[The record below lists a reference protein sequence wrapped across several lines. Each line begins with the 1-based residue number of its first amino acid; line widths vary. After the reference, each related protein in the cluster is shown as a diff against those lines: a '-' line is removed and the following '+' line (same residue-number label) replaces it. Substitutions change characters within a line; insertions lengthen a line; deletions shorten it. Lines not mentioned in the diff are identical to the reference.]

1 MSVTDYKI
9 QSRCQRGWNWMVAVY
24 LFLGGVGSGAYVVGA
39 LAGFFGWEELSSV
52 GVVLSLP
59 AVVVGTF
66 FLLAHLGAPLHAYL
80 TPARISTSWISRG
93 VIFVSF
99 LILFSL
105 IHIIAIFAG
114 IRGGAINLVAV
125 LGIICALGSM
135 VYSGA
140 LLSAS
145 KGVPFWESGIMPVL
159 FMFSA
164 LVSGLATVLLIGYLG
179 FSASIPDAVSLKLA
193 LSAAGLLV
201 GEAIVLFFFLYA
213 AYQVPDSRDS
223 VIALL
228 QKSTFVFGDL
238 ILGLLVPFV
247 LMLTVISMRGGGFTP
262 GLMVVAGT
270 LVLIGA
276 YLLRHG
282 ILSVGMR
289 TSFNISGFEF
299 RVQVRP
305 DPKTMMGRLPPGNVS
320 PLN

>member
-1 MSVTDYKI
+1 MSAKDYRI
-9 QSRCQRGWNWMVAVY
+9 QSRRQKGWNWMVAVY

-39 LAGFFGWEELSSV
+39 LAGFFGWEELSNV

-59 AVVVGTF
+59 AMVVGTS
-66 FLLAHLGAPLHAYL
+66 FLLAHLGTPLHAYL

-105 IHIIAIFAG
+105 IHTIAIFAG

-125 LGIICALGSM
+125 LGIISALGSM

-145 KGVPFWESGIMPVL
+145 KGVPFWNSGIMPVL

-164 LVSGLATVLLIGYLG
+164 MASGLAAVLLIGYVG
-179 FSASIPDAVSLKLA
+179 FSANIPDAVSLRLA
-193 LSAAGLLV
+193 LTAVGLLV
-201 GEAIVLFFFLYA
+201 GEAVVFFFFLYA
-213 AYQVPDSRDS
+213 AYQVPDSRAS
-223 VIALL
+223 VVALL
-228 QKSTFVFGDL
+228 QKNTFVFGDL

-247 LMLTVISMRGGGFTP
+247 LMLAVISMKGGGATA
-262 GLMVVAGT
+262 GLMVATGALA
-270 LVLIGA
+270 LVGA
-276 YLLRHG
+276 YLLRSG

-289 TSFNISGFEF
+289 ASLNMSGFEF

-305 DPKTMMGRLPPGNVS
+305 DPKAVIGRLPPGNVS
-320 PLN
+320 PLT